1 MSNSGKGLQRPGKGW
16 PPRDAPGRR
25 CASANPSPGFV
36 RPVPKTAQGKG
47 SQRDQR
53 PHAWYAKR
61 ASLAEFRRVRRYLR
75 LCRER
80 TDLVAA
86 YLRGRVAIADVK
98 SSFAVSYMREFA
110 SPGLGAQRSATVTE
124 IG

>member
-1 MSNSGKGLQRPGKGW
+1 MSNPARACKKPGKGW
-16 PPRDAPGRR
+16 PAARR
-25 CASANPSPGFV
+25 ARQALRIRQSKPWV
-36 RPVPKTAQGKG
+36 RSTGPKTAQGKAASAINARTHG
-47 SQRDQR
+47 MRS
-53 PHAWYAKR
+53 A

-110 SPGLGAQRSATVTE
+110 SPGLGAQRSATVPK
-124 IG
+124 